1 MKGRVFFDG
10 TLLRFDVR
18 PIGRFQGWR
27 LMIPDELKAL
37 LTSVEDLDPNYD
49 NVEVYINCLLPTP
62 G

>member
-1 MKGRVFFDG
+1 
-10 TLLRFDVR
+10 
-18 PIGRFQGWR
+18 
-27 LMIPDELKAL
+27 